1 MSGGGYFHSGDN
13 INAVVADIGSYA
25 SKIGFAGEDFPK
37 AYFRS
42 VRVFV
47 MTTTG
52 LFLGF
57 VVVLGS
63 IRILMLILILMLLLK
78 DDDDDD

>member
-25 SKIGFAGEDFPK
+25 TKIGFAGEDFPK

-42 VRVFV
+42 VRAH
-47 MTTTG
+47 
-52 LFLGF
+52 
-57 VVVLGS
+57 VLITPLTPYFPS
-63 IRILMLILILMLLLK
+63 YMHSSTNTPVQNTEHCSETK
-78 DDDDDD
+78 